1 MTSTASFISD
11 TPPAWTRTLSVADQ
25 IRIDELPDD
34 MRCIVERYVRA
45 CGGGDVATPA
55 VSMMSDEDMVARIAD
70 QVVDSLDI
78 RSEVES
84 AVRSA
89 LRRHRGGK

>member
-1 MTSTASFISD
+1 MQIID
-11 TPPAWTRTLSVADQ
+11 TPPLWLRPFSIADQ
-25 IRIDELPDD
+25 IAIDSMDEAARAL
-34 MRCIVERYVRA
+34 VERYVRA
-45 CGGGDVATPA
+45 RGEEMADQ
-55 VSMMSDEDMVARIAD
+55 IAD
-70 QVVDSLDI
+70 SVVDSLDI